1 MPSRNAS
8 RSGDIL
14 HRTTS
19 RHPSET
25 RFRAK
30 IRFNRDVPTWSTA
43 RQCSTDVHADVDD
56 ATNGRER
63 RANDHARDDAGG
75 DDRDGVGVDDAMW
88 IRGWDARETR
98 GMGGARDGD
107 RGARTRICGGGD
119 AEIFRAGAVCE

>member
-1 MPSRNAS
+1 MRLVVKTFYTEQTQQ
-8 RSGDIL
+8 RLG
-14 HRTTS
+14 
-19 RHPSET
+19 T
-25 RFRAK
+25 RPRRGFAPK
-30 IRFNRDVPTWSTA
+30 FDFNRDVATWSTA

>member
-1 MPSRNAS
+1 MR
-8 RSGDIL
+8 L
-14 HRTTS
+14 VV
-19 RHPSET
+19 ET
-25 RFRAK
+25 FYTQQRLGTRPRRGFAPK
-30 IRFNRDVPTWSTA
+30 FDFNRDVATWSTA